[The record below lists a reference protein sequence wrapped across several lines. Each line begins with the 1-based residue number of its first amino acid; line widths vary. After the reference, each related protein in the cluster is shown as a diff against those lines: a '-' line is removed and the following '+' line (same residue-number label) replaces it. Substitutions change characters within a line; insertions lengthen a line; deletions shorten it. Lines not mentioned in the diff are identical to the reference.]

1 MDAYLFAGVSVLLL
15 AFLGGLTSSV
25 RLRTRRR

>member
-1 MDAYLFAGVSVLLL
+1 MDAFLFAGVSVLLL
-15 AFLGGLTSSV
+15 VLLGGLTSSV

>member
-1 MDAYLFAGVSVLLL
+1 MDAFLFAGVSVLLL
-15 AFLGGLTSSV
+15 VFLGGLTSSA